1 MSKGFGG
8 MGNMGNMGDLMK
20 SAQKMQKDMAR
31 IQEELK
37 TRIVEGDA
45 GGGMVRVQVN
55 GGQEVVAVKIDPS
68 VVDPDDVEMLEDLV
82 IAAVREGMRKAHE
95 LSQREM
101 GKLTGGLNLPG
112 MF

>member
-8 MGNMGNMGDLMK
+8 MGNIGDLMK

-55 GGQEVVAVKIDPS
+55 GGQEVVGVKIDPS

-95 LSQREM
+95 LSRKEM

>member
-8 MGNMGNMGDLMK
+8 MGNLGNIGDLMK
-20 SAQKMQKDMAR
+20 NAQKMQKDMAR

-45 GGGMVRVQVN
+45 GGGMVKVQVN
-55 GGQEVVAVKIDPS
+55 GAQEVVAVKIDPS

-95 LSQREM
+95 LSQKEM
-101 GKLTGGLNLPG
+101 GKLTGGLNIPG
-112 MF
+112 LF

>member
-8 MGNMGNMGDLMK
+8 LGNLGDMMK
-20 SAQKMQKDMAR
+20 GAQKMQKEMAR

-55 GGQEVVAVKIDPS
+55 GAQEIVAVKIDKS
-68 VVDPDDVEMLEDLV
+68 VVNPEDTEMLEDLI
-82 IAAVREGMRKAHE
+82 IAAVREGMRK
-95 LSQREM
+95 SQEMSKSAM
-101 GKLTGGLNLPG
+101 GKLTGGLNIPG
-112 MF
+112 LF